1 MTELAFEEVG
11 QILVS
16 PVVVSVNLPFRLFAF
31 RTAFM
36 FLVGRFV
43 FKALEA
49 LVAKVIDSQKPTDV
63 CY

>member
-1 MTELAFEEVG
+1 VG
-11 QILVS
+11 QILVG
-16 PVVVSVNLPFRLFAF
+16 PVVVSINLPFRFLAF

-36 FLVGRFV
+36 FLVGRFM

-49 LVAKVIDSQKPTDV
+49 LVAKMINSQKPIDV